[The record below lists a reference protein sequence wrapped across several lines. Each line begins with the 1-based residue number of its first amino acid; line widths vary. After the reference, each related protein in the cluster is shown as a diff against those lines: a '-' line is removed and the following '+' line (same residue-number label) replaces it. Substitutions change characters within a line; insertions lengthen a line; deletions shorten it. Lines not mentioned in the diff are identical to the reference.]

1 MCLTSELDTINT
13 LFYADNSLN
22 VIMSKAN
29 ELVKVFKTK
38 SLKSFKQ
45 HDIEKYL
52 LYLKQQGNKNSTINS
67 KLAYLSKCLKY
78 HNIRLIMPYQTVKT
92 TYKNII
98 SSNDFEQLRD
108 KFKDNKELLQF
119 ISIAFYTGLRANEIL
134 NICMTHLTKRNDTY
148 FINIYDTKNHIDN
161 LIPITHK
168 LNNILDNFEEFTL
181 NYKQIYYLLKKE
193 GVRPHLFRH
202 SFITRCFEKGLDTHT
217 IMRLVNEKSEK
228 SLQSY
233 VHLRNNF
240 LIQEVNKL

>member
-1 MCLTSELDTINT
+1 MCLASELDTINNI
-13 LFYADNSLN
+13 FYADNSLN

-45 HDIEKYL
+45 KDIEKYL

-78 HNIRLIMPYQTVKT
+78 HHIRLIMPYQTVKSA
-92 TYKNII
+92 YKNII
-98 SSNDFEQLRD
+98 SLTDFEQLRN
-108 KFKDNKELLQF
+108 KFKNNKELLQF
-119 ISIAFYTGLRANEIL
+119 ITIAFYTGLRANEIL
-134 NICMTHLTKRNDTY
+134 NIRMFHLTKRADTY
-148 FINIYDTKNHIDN
+148 FINLYDTKNHTDN
-161 LIPITHK
+161 LIPVSHK

-181 NYKQIYYLLKKE
+181 NYKQIYYILKKE
-193 GVRPHLFRH
+193 GLRPHLFRH
-202 SFITRCFEKGLDTHT
+202 SFITRCFEAGLDTHT
-217 IMRLVNEKSEK
+217 IMRIVNEKSAK

-240 LIQEVNKL
+240 LIKEVNKL

>member
-1 MCLTSELDTINT
+1 MCLTSELDTINNI
-13 LFYADNSLN
+13 FYANNSLT

-38 SLKSFKQ
+38 SLKNFKQ
-45 HDIEKYL
+45 KDIEKYL
-52 LYLKQQGNKNSTINS
+52 IYLKQQGNKNSTINS

-92 TYKNII
+92 TRKDII
-98 SSNDFEQLRD
+98 SLTDFEQLRN

-119 ISIAFYTGLRANEIL
+119 INIAFYTGLRANEII
-134 NICMTHLTKRNDTY
+134 NIRMTHLTKRNNTY
-148 FINIYDTKNHIDN
+148 FINIYDTKNHADN

-168 LNNILDNFEEFTL
+168 LNVILDNFEEFTL
-181 NYKQIYYLLKKE
+181 NYKQIYYLLKKA

-202 SFITRCFEKGLDTHT
+202 SFITRCFEAGLDTHT